1 MRSYRRAAFL
11 ASLFLL
17 MPAVL
22 LMVVG
27 ILVLAFQRAAIDIT
41 FGVLI
46 LCFCAFLLAGTFQ
59 LTLTLKREADVARLQ
74 NDFLSKVSHDFRT
87 PLTSIRM
94 FVETLRE
101 GRLQDEAKR
110 ERVLSLLSQETERLN
125 QLINRLLEFARFEAG
140 KMRYDL
146 EPVAPGPVVQ
156 SVLERFEARTLSPGV
171 ELTVQIEPD
180 LPQVRADSDA
190 LGEAV
195 QNLVDNAFKYTGVH
209 KCIDVRVAREGK
221 DVAISVG
228 DNGPGIARSEHRRI
242 FEHFYRADNRLQ
254 RATEGSGLG
263 LAITRHIIVA
273 HGGRIRVESEPKRG
287 ARFVLLLP
295 ALHSGG

>member
-22 LMVVG
+22 LIVVG

-59 LTLTLKREADVARLQ
+59 LTWTLKREADVARLQ

-101 GRLQDEAKR
+101 GRLQDEVRR

-146 EPVAPGPVVQ
+146 RPVAPGDVVRG
-156 SVLERFEARTLSPGV
+156 VLERFEPRTLAPGV
-171 ELTVQIEPD
+171 DLSLAIESDVPR
-180 LPQVRADSDA
+180 VRADQDA

-195 QNLVDNAFKYTGVH
+195 QNLVDNAFKYTGSE
-209 KCIDVRVAREGK
+209 KRILVRVAREGK
-221 DVAISVG
+221 EVAISVA

-242 FEHFYRADNRLQ
+242 FDRFYRADNRLQ

-273 HGGRIRVESEPKRG
+273 HGGRIRVESEPRNG
-287 ARFVLLLP
+287 ATFILFLP
-295 ALHSGG
+295 AIGV

>member
-22 LMVVG
+22 LIVVG

-101 GRLQDEAKR
+101 GRLQDEVRR

-140 KMRYDL
+140 KMRYEL
-146 EPVAPGPVVQ
+146 TPLAPGDVVR
-156 SVLERFEARTLSPGV
+156 SVMERFEARTLAPGV
-171 ELTVQIEPD
+171 ELTVDIEPD
-180 LPQVRADSDA
+180 LPQVRADAEA
-190 LGEAV
+190 LGEAL
-195 QNLVDNAFKYTGVH
+195 QNLVDNAFKYTGSE
-209 KCIDVRVAREGK
+209 KRIAVRVAREGK
-221 DVAISVG
+221 DVAISVA
-228 DNGPGIARSEHRRI
+228 DNGPGIPRSEHRRI
-242 FEHFYRADNRLQ
+242 FDRFYRADNRLQ

-273 HGGRIRVESEPKRG
+273 HGGRIRVESEPKNG
-287 ARFVLLLP
+287 ARFILILP
-295 ALHSGG
+295 ALGA